1 MHTSACSTCT
11 GCDCLQR
18 ERVPHEHVLNV
29 LNALSLSPSLTVF
42 LSFSHSVSVCR
53 FDSLSNNRA
62 HILCHC
68 LSLSLSL
75 SCTAD
80 QAYVCPVYAEPSFWA
95 SGLGFGFTFTC
106 IRVYRKS
113 ALWYPHKYSKCNK
126 SAAVRQSAQ

>member
-1 MHTSACSTCT
+1 MSVCTLRLAARALGSTVCNANAFHTSTCSMFSM
-11 GCDCLQR
+11 
-18 ERVPHEHVLNV
+18 
-29 LNALSLSPSLTVF
+29 LSLSLTVF
-42 LSFSHSVSVCR
+42 LSPSLSLSVCR